1 MSHFFFFALG
11 FGCAITG
18 CWVHHQLQEIGIA
31 LADNNDCDCDEHEGL
46 TK

>member
-11 FGCAITG
+11 FGCALAG
-18 CWVHHQLQEIGIA
+18 CWVHRQLQEIGIA
-31 LADNNDCDCDEHEGL
+31 LADSNDYDEHEEL

>member
-18 CWVHHQLQEIGIA
+18 CWVRHQLQEIGIA
-31 LADNNDCDCDEHEGL
+31 LADNNDCDEHEGL
-46 TK
+46 SK

>member
-11 FGCAITG
+11 FGCCAIG
-18 CWVHHQLQEIGIA
+18 CWVHHQLLEIGNV
-31 LADNNDCDCDEHEGL
+31 LADDCDEHEEM

>member
-11 FGCAITG
+11 FGCGLVG
-18 CWVHHQLQEIGIA
+18 CWVHAQLRNIGIA
-31 LADNNDCDCDEHEGL
+31 LADNNDCDEHEGL